1 MTVAFNPSGL
11 INSLEYNLYK
21 GVSRSKTDNQ
31 QKMEACTAEA
41 DKIVEQRSA
50 AYRTEAVVM
59 IACAVGLVAL
69 AAIGLA
75 IEWKMESIKSDLSK
89 LSSVNLNNLS
99 PEQRIDLK
107 HAIES
112 LEKTQKTFNTCKNVS
127 NGLNIAAQ
135 KGPECYSSFSRVSTN
150 QLDHQYKKREM
161 RLQQLQQERSS
172 PADRSL
178 LEEIKD
184 MKRRQQQAK
193 AAAG

>member
-21 GVSRSKTDNQ
+21 GVSRSKIDNQ
-31 QKMEACTAEA
+31 QKIEACTAEA
-41 DKIVEQRSA
+41 DEITEQRSA

-69 AAIGLA
+69 AVIGST
-75 IEWKMESIKSDLSK
+75 IEWKLESIKSDLSN
-89 LSSVNLNNLS
+89 LSSISLGNLN
-99 PEQRIDLK
+99 PEQSANLK
-107 HAIES
+107 GTIES
-112 LEKTQKTFNTCKNVS
+112 LKKTQKKLNTYKNFY

-135 KGPECYSSFSRVSTN
+135 KGSDCYSSFSRVSIN
-150 QLDHQYKKREM
+150 ELDHQYKKKEM
-161 RLQQLQQERSS
+161 RLQQLHQELYNSS
-172 PADRSL
+172 TQSL
-178 LEEIKD
+178 LNDVKD